1 MISELRRQV
10 NGKEGKFIKVSGD
23 SRRNCSNG
31 SHGRGK
37 KHKSDKSHA
46 QSQSTSAKKIEADK
60 NKQNQKSKSS
70 NSNQKSKSHKNF
82 PNSSH
87 QSRSK
92 SVDAHHQHLQDQWM
106 LRRQDHEWR
115 TSMYVMPNIV
125 WKLMSNIFQV
135 FHPKSE

>member
-23 SRRNCSNG
+23 SRRQCSNG
-31 SHGRGK
+31 SHDRGK
-37 KHKSDKSHA
+37 NKKSDKSHA
-46 QSQSTSAKKIEADK
+46 QSQSTSSKKIEADK
-60 NKQNQKSKSS
+60 NKQNQKSKGSTC
-70 NSNQKSKSHKNF
+70 NQKSKSQKNF

-106 LRRQDHEWR
+106 LRRQDHEWG
-115 TSMYVMPNIV
+115 TSMYVMSNIFGH
-125 WKLMSNIFQV
+125 SCQINIFQV
-135 FHPKSE
+135 FHP